1 MNVEWLAPS
10 SHQPPPLTSTRCNN
24 AICTIP
30 ARRAQQDEAWKTY
43 FDYPAQEIVNEFAM
57 RYGVEAI
64 YQAMT

>member
-1 MNVEWLAPS
+1 MVD
-10 SHQPPPLTSTRCNN
+10 TNN
-24 AICTIP
+24 HRTDDYLE
-30 ARRAQQDEAWKTY
+30 QQDEAWKTY

>member
-1 MNVEWLAPS
+1 MNPAT
-10 SHQPPPLTSTRCNN
+10 LTLTLPFCLPFKTKNEN
-24 AICTIP
+24 KNDNE
-30 ARRAQQDEAWKTY
+30 QQDEAWKTY

>member
-1 MNVEWLAPS
+1 MTTTTPRTNNTPVLLNKPTNVKRTF
-10 SHQPPPLTSTRCNN
+10 SHWDE
-24 AICTIP
+24 
-30 ARRAQQDEAWKTY
+30 QQDEAWKTY

>member
-1 MNVEWLAPS
+1 MLILLAQFREYLHCPS
-10 SHQPPPLTSTRCNN
+10 NPNHSHE
-24 AICTIP
+24 
-30 ARRAQQDEAWKTY
+30 QQDEAWKTY